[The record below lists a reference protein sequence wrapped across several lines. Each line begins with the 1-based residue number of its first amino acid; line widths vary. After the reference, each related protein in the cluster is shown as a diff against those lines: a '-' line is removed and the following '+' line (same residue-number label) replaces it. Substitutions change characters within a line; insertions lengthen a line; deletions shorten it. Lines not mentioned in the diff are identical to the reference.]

1 MNRIIAMILALI
13 LSIGAAFF
21 GPDGADGDIAKL
33 YQVPGY
39 DVWVTVPS
47 DWEKTDSAN
56 MDIQLTNG
64 EMNLSIWVYSKE
76 EPAAGQSALDFFLE
90 TNGRLL
96 EKRDDARQLE
106 DVSVTEEED
115 RTLYHV
121 RWSAVMNGHRNYYDF
136 SFIDF
141 RNTGTM
147 MWVMVNGLPSTI
159 EDCSEDIRGM
169 VSAVTDTAPELY
181 R

>member
-1 MNRIIAMILALI
+1 MNRIIAMILML
-13 LSIGAAFF
+13 LMSIGTIFC
-21 GPDGADGDIAKL
+21 GPDGADENITKL
-33 YQVPGY
+33 FQVPGY

-47 DWEKTDSAN
+47 DWEKTGSQN

-64 EMNLSIWVYSKE
+64 EMNLSIWVYSKRDLT
-76 EPAAGQSALDFFLE
+76 AGQSVRDFFLE

-96 EKRDDARQLE
+96 EKRDDTRQLE

-121 RWSAVMNGHRNYYDF
+121 RWSAEKDGHRNSYDF
-136 SFIDF
+136 SFIEF
-141 RNTGTM
+141 RNTDTM
-147 MWVMVNGLPSTI
+147 VWVMVNGMPSVI
-159 EDCSEDIRGM
+159 EARSESIRGM
-169 VSAVTDTAPELY
+169 VSTVTDTAPELY